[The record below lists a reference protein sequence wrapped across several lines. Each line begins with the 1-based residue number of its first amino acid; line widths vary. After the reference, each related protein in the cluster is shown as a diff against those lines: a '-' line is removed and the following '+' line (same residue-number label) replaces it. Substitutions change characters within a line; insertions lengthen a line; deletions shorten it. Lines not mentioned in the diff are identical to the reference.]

1 MNVFSPPDSTT
12 INVGQKSLLG
22 MQVNVP
28 AQKSDLGG
36 ITHSFRFQSQESGKS
51 SAPLSVIRSNRG
63 LRPAVLVAEMRP
75 RCRTLREVR
84 AYRNRGLYLR
94 PD

>member
-1 MNVFSPPDSTT
+1 MNVFSPPDPTT
-12 INVGQKSLLG
+12 IDVGQKSLLG

-28 AQKSDLGG
+28 TQKSDPSG

-51 SAPLSVIRSNRG
+51 SAPFSVLRSNRG
-63 LRPAVLVAEMRP
+63 LRPAVLFAEMRP
-75 RCRTLREVR
+75 WCRTLREVR
-84 AYRNRGLYLR
+84 AYGNRGLCLR